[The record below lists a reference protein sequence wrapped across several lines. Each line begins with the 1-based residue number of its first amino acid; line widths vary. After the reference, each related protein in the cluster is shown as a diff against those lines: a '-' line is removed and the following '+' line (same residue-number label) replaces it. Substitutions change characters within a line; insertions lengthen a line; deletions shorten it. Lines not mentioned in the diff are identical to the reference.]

1 MLQTI
6 INYLSPSV
14 KNINRLTVITVF
26 LLASTLLAQEKKA
39 SAKEKSQIAIPF
51 TLKEAGYVTL
61 VIENKEGFRI
71 RNLISETW
79 FNAGKNIAYWDG
91 LDDLGRDENAAN
103 KGIYSIPGEIVVPG
117 TYKVHGIVHSKI
129 TPTYEFSIYNAG
141 TPPWRTSNTTGGWL
155 ANHAAPQAA
164 LFMPANQSPTGEP
177 AVFLGSYMTEGPD
190 SFIWTDLDG
199 KKLGGKKWI
208 GGNWTGA
215 PFLARDSGSKADKKI
230 FAYAGSMWT
239 RDKTLL
245 ELRIT
250 GITAD
255 KDKEVFKDTI
265 GKINPSLD
273 VTKEMGGMAV
283 YNEIGVISLRNQLLV
298 INLETAKI
306 VKKITV
312 TTPKGLAFD
321 AKGSL
326 LVITGNKLVCY
337 DAINSATNKAPKII
351 IDKDLD
357 TPIGITLDT
366 NGNIYISDNGITH
379 QVKIFTESGKF
390 IRAIGKPGKPAAGPY
405 DPLHINNPAGI
416 AVDSKQQ
423 LWVTENNHVPKR
435 VSVWSLN
442 GDFIKA
448 FYGPSKYGG
457 GGTLDG
463 HDKNKFYY
471 ADSQKGTIEFSLD
484 WKTGESTLTNILYK
498 RNPGVFE
505 LPKITSAPE
514 TAIYNNG
521 RRFFTNCYNSNPTN
535 GTDIAFLFSDR
546 GGKLYPAVAMGDAL
560 RWDILQQDNFLPRW
574 PDASWNKSTKKPT
587 KKGAFFIW
595 VDLNDDATMQPE
607 EVVIKTG
614 KATGVTVQDDLSFC
628 LSLNKQ
634 AVQFK
639 PDRYTKDSTPIYT
652 IDKFIVL
659 ANELSGKASSGGD
672 QTLVTQD
679 GWMVTTQGMG
689 AYSKYSISG
698 AKDGKPIW
706 SYPNMWPGLHAS
718 HHAPLP
724 DFSGELIGTTRLLGG
739 FLTTKQKNGK
749 DALWAVNSNHGMVY
763 IFTADGLFVTTLF
776 KPMRTGQKWNMEKPV
791 RGMDLDSLTLSEE
804 NFWPSITQTEDGKVY
819 LQDGRN
825 TSLVQIHGL
834 ETIDRLAPV
843 TLNVTQN
850 EIDKCNAYI
859 SKTQM
864 LSPKTNIPALTIGI
878 NKKIAVDG
886 ALSEWAN
893 ANWADIDKQK
903 TQDVTAAV
911 AVNSG
916 KIYFAYR
923 TGNKNLLKNT
933 GELQTAPFKT
943 GGALDI
949 MISNNP
955 DVNDK
960 RTKAAEGDM
969 RLLVTLVKNKPY
981 ALLYTQV
988 AAGTKQADK
997 VPFTSPQRT
1006 ITFDKVEDISTQIE
1020 FSASKSGDYEISVPL
1035 SILKLNPKPGMAIK
1049 GDIGI
1054 LRGDGEQT
1062 IARTYWSNK
1071 DTGIVSDV
1079 PSEAE
1084 LKPALWGIW
1093 KFE

>member
-1 MLQTI
+1 MSRSINLAAIITI
-6 INYLSPSV
+6 LLFASV
-14 KNINRLTVITVF
+14 LH
-26 LLASTLLAQEKKA
+26 AQEKNA
-39 SAKEKSQIAIPF
+39 IQQKSQIAIPF
-51 TLKEAGYVTL
+51 TLKDAGYVTL
-61 VIENKEGFRI
+61 VIENKDGFRI
-71 RNLISETW
+71 RNLLSETW
-79 FNAGKNIAYWDG
+79 FNAGKNTVYWDG

-103 KGIYSIPGEIVVPG
+103 KGIYSIPAEIVAPG

-129 TPTYEFSIYNAG
+129 TPTYEFSVYNTG
-141 TPPWRTSNTTGGWL
+141 TPPWRTTNSTGGWL

-164 LFMPANQSPTGEP
+164 LFVPANQSPTGEP

-190 SFIWTDLDG
+190 SFIWTNLEG

-215 PFLARDSGSKADKKI
+215 PFLARDAGDKADKKI
-230 FAYAGSMWT
+230 FAYAGSMWS

-265 GKINPSLD
+265 GKINPDLD

-283 YNEIGVISLRNQLLV
+283 YNGTGVISVRNKLIV
-298 INLETAKI
+298 INLETGKR
-306 VKKITV
+306 VKEITINE
-312 TTPKGLAFD
+312 PKGLAFD
-321 AKGSL
+321 ATGRL
-326 LVITGNKLVCY
+326 LVLTGNKLMCY
-337 DAINSATNKAPKII
+337 NNISLANNTAPKVI
-351 IDKDLD
+351 IDKDLEA
-357 TPIGITLDT
+357 PIGITLDDA
-366 NGNIYISDNGITH
+366 GQIYISDNGNSH
-379 QVKIFTESGKF
+379 QVKIFSKSGKF

-442 GDFIKA
+442 GDLIKA

-471 ADSQKGTIEFSLD
+471 ADSRKGTIEFSID
-484 WKTGESTLTNILYK
+484 WKTGENTLKNVLYK

-514 TAIYNNG
+514 TAIYHNR
-521 RRFFTNCYNSNPTN
+521 RRFFTNCFNSNPTN
-535 GTDIAFLFSDR
+535 GTNIAFLFSER
-546 GGKLYPAVAMGDAL
+546 NGKLYPAAAMGDAL
-560 RWDILQQDNFLPRW
+560 KWDILQQDNFASRW
-574 PDASWNKSTKKPT
+574 PDASLNKSTKKAT

-595 VDLNDDATMQPE
+595 IDLNDDVVMQPE
-607 EVVIKTG
+607 EVVITTG
-614 KATGVTVQDDLSFC
+614 TASGVTVQDDLSFC

-639 PDRYTKDSTPIYT
+639 PEGYTKDETPVYK
-652 IDKFIVL
+652 IDKYKVL
-659 ANELSGKASSGGD
+659 ANNLSGRASTGGD
-672 QTLVTQD
+672 QTLVTPD
-679 GWMVTTQGMG
+679 GWMITTQGMG
-689 AYSKYSISG
+689 SYSKYSISG
-698 AKDGKPIW
+698 AKDGKAVW

-718 HHAPLP
+718 HRAPLP
-724 DFSGELIGTTRLLGG
+724 DFAGELIGTTRLLGG
-739 FLTTKQKNGK
+739 FMATKQKSGK

-776 KPMRTGQKWNMEKPV
+776 KPSRTGKKWNMEKPV

-804 NFWPSITQTEDGKVY
+804 NFWPSITQTEDGNVY
-819 LQDGRN
+819 LQDGKN

-834 ETIDRLAPV
+834 ETIERLEPI

-850 EIDKCNAYI
+850 DIDKYNEHN
-859 SKTQM
+859 SKNQV
-864 LSPKTNIPALTIGI
+864 LKSKPNNILTVAT
-878 NKKIAVDG
+878 NKKITVDG
-886 ALSEWAN
+886 VLPEWEN
-893 ANWADIDKQK
+893 ANWAAIDKRK
-903 TQDVTAAV
+903 SQDVTGAV

-923 TGNKNLLKNT
+923 TGNKNLLKNS

-960 RTKAAEGDM
+960 RIKAAEGDM
-969 RLLVTLVKNKPY
+969 RLLVTIVKNKPY

-988 AAGTKQADK
+988 AAGTKQTDR
-997 VPFTSPQRT
+997 VPFSSPQRT
-1006 ITFDKVEDISTQIE
+1006 VTFDKVEDISEKIE
-1020 FSASKSGDYEISVPL
+1020 FAASKSGNYEISVPL
-1035 SILKLNPKPGMAIK
+1035 SLLKLSPKTGMAIK
-1049 GDIGI
+1049 GDLGI

-1062 IARTYWSNK
+1062 TARIYWSNK
-1071 DTGIVSDV
+1071 DAGIVSDV

-1084 LKPALWGIW
+1084 LTPALWGTW